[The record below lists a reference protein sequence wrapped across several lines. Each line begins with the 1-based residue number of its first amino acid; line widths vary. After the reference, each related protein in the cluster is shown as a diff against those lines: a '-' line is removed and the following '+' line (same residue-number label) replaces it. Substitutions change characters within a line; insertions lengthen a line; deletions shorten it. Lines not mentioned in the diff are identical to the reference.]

1 MADLNHVVLIGRL
14 TRDAEL
20 KYTSGGQA
28 VCKFSIAINRRRKN
42 GDQWEDEANFFDI
55 VLWGR
60 QGESLNQYLLKGKM
74 VGIEGELRQDRWQQ
88 DGQNR
93 SRVEIVANN
102 LQLLGG
108 GGGSSGN
115 GASHGGGYSGG
126 QGAYGSGQGAYG
138 SGQGSPAYNQGGGGG
153 QGYNQGGAQG
163 AYSPGGDQASGGQ
176 EASPPRT
183 SDDGFADD
191 IPF

>member
-20 KYTSGGQA
+20 KYTTGGQP
-28 VCKFSIAINRRRKN
+28 VCKFSIAVNRRKKS
-42 GDQWEDEANFFDI
+42 GDQWVDEASYFDL

-60 QGESLNQYLLKGKM
+60 QGEALNQYLVKGKM
-74 VGIEGELRQDRWQQ
+74 VGVEGELRQDRWEQ

-93 SRVEIVANN
+93 SKVEIVVNN

-108 GGGSSGN
+108 NPGGGNSSYGSGGGS
-115 GASHGGGYSGG
+115 Y
-126 QGAYGSGQGAYG
+126 
-138 SGQGSPAYNQGGGGG
+138 
-153 QGYNQGGAQG
+153 
-163 AYSPGGDQASGGQ
+163 Q
-176 EASPPRT
+176 ERREETPQEKSSREGPP
-183 SDDGFADD
+183 SEGDDGFTDD

>member
-20 KYTSGGQA
+20 KYTANGQA
-28 VCKFSIAINRRRKN
+28 VCKFSIAVNRRRKN

-55 VLWGR
+55 VVWGR
-60 QGESLNQYLLKGKM
+60 QGESLNQYLVKGKM
-74 VGIEGELRQDRWQQ
+74 VGVDGELRQDRWQQ

-93 SRVEIVANN
+93 SKVEIIANY

-108 GGGSSGN
+108 GPGGGASSNGHGQAGGS
-115 GASHGGGYSGG
+115 Y
-126 QGAYGSGQGAYG
+126 
-138 SGQGSPAYNQGGGGG
+138 
-153 QGYNQGGAQG
+153 
-163 AYSPGGDQASGGQ
+163 GGQ
-176 EASPPRT
+176 EKQNWQGQGQGQGQGGQTQAPAG
-183 SDDGFADD
+183 DGFADD

>member
-1 MADLNHVVLIGRL
+1 MVDLNHVVLIGRL

-28 VCKFSIAINRRRKN
+28 VCKFSVAVNRRKKN

-55 VLWGR
+55 VVWGK
-60 QGESLNQYLLKGKM
+60 QGENLHQYLVKGKM
-74 VGIEGELRQDRWQQ
+74 VGVDGELRQDRWQQ

-93 SRVEIVANN
+93 SKVEIVAAY

-108 GGGSSGN
+108 GGGERQNYQNSGSGN
-115 GASHGGGYSGG
+115 SASEVQPYN
-126 QGAYGSGQGAYG
+126 
-138 SGQGSPAYNQGGGGG
+138 SPK
-153 QGYNQGGAQG
+153 
-163 AYSPGGDQASGGQ
+163 
-176 EASPPRT
+176 
-183 SDDGFADD
+183 DDGFTDD